1 MEKSILR
8 RAIISTSLCFY
19 ALLGHAQSV
28 DYSVVSVPEESGNDF
43 RIISSKNDYV
53 CMPEVKR
60 KSSGINW
67 YTNKILDI
75 SADGEKIAYLATR
88 GETTNIFVREL
99 NRQSTSVQRTN
110 RKSVMD
116 FSYSLDGKWIT
127 FSEKGIKG
135 NMVFQTDANNGFI
148 CRQITNGSYDYSPT
162 YSLDGEKIFFTR
174 AEMSSTC
181 IWSYDLKNSYLSS
194 YTTGINPCITKDST
208 TLMCVRTNSFGKGEI
223 WRINYNT
230 GVEECVVSD
239 ADKSFSTPS
248 LSPDGNWIL
257 MVGSSPVSTGRSI
270 YWNTDIYVCRTDG
283 SNLTQL
289 TYHVA
294 EDLSPVWSK
303 DGKYVYF
310 ISQRGDANGTANIW
324 RMTFNVM
331 Q

>member
-1 MEKSILR
+1 MEKQFLR
-8 RAIISTSLCFY
+8 RTILSMVLVLFVLSGF
-19 ALLGHAQSV
+19 AQTV

-43 RIISSKNDYV
+43 RMISSKNDYV

-60 KSSGINW
+60 YAGGVTW
-67 YTNKILDI
+67 YTNRILDV
-75 SADGEKIAYLATR
+75 SADGDKIAYLAVR
-88 GETTNIFVREL
+88 GGMTNVFVREL

-110 RKSVMD
+110 RKAVMD
-116 FSYSLDGKWIT
+116 FSYSLDGKWMT

-148 CRQITNGSYDYSPT
+148 CRQITSGSYDYSPI
-162 YSLDGEKIFFTR
+162 YSLDGDKIFFTR
-174 AEMSSTC
+174 AEMSSTSV
-181 IWSYDLKNSYLSS
+181 WSYDLNANYLSS
-194 YTTGINPCITKDST
+194 YTAGMNPCVTDDNST
-208 TLMCVRTNSFGKGEI
+208 LLCVRVNGFGKGEI
-223 WRINYNT
+223 WKVNYST

-257 MVGSSPVSTGRSI
+257 MVGSTPVPYGNTI

-283 SNLTQL
+283 SNLMQL

-294 EDLSPVWSK
+294 EDLSPVWSR
-303 DGKYVYF
+303 DGQYVYF

-324 RMTFNVM
+324 RVTFNVL
-331 Q
+331 